1 MKTKFFI
8 LVIDRDFIIS
18 SGWGRI
24 SIYEKRII
32 LKTATNTSQR
42 HSSFCRSGFMDYRLL

>member
-24 SIYEKRII
+24 SIYE
-32 LKTATNTSQR
+32 T
-42 HSSFCRSGFMDYRLL
+42 DYIKNCYEYFSKALLVL